1 MFRQKVILDI
11 EPAKQELFWKKDGDE
26 LSFGTFFNALNLFAI
41 KHYTDGKR
49 LFINSKFK
57 GEGSVKVV
65 YETKNKTVVLKET
78 ALLEKIEIDLS
89 LLGEDGFIYP
99 IYKGDIKLESLSYE
113 VDATERPI
121 STAMIFTTFNR
132 QEFLI
137 PNLYK
142 IAKCEKINKV
152 IIVDNAKNVVLP
164 KDLEKDKFIVIPNEN
179 LGGSGGFTRGML
191 EAKKLGVSHMFISDD
206 DITLIPEIHDK
217 ALSLISCLREDVKD
231 SWLGFSMLS
240 NDKPTF
246 QYELGAKWEGVPLR
260 KNTWQDCTDPKT
272 LHRNQHITKYNYSAW
287 WSLIM
292 PISVL
297 DKYDYPIPFFIKF
310 DDVEY
315 GLRRQ
320 GEDIILTTGFGVWHE
335 DFDKKHS
342 AYLNYYHY
350 RNGIVTNAL
359 HDKHPLRHSLIG
371 FMGKN
376 VKCYL
381 RRRFIEL
388 KLLDI
393 AINDYLKGPEFFI
406 NQDINGRFNE
416 IREIAKQKVNLFKGL
431 FIMPFVQIH
440 YFNKLLFKYNKAKK
454 LYKKDMHKVM
464 TKEYWEKVFKHD

>member
-1 MFRQKVILDI
+1 MYKQKVILDI
-11 EPAKQELFWKKDGDE
+11 EPAKQDLFWRKDGHE
-26 LSFGTFFNALNLFAI
+26 LNFGTFFNSLNLFPI
-41 KHYTDGKR
+41 KHYTDGKK
-49 LFINSKFK
+49 LTIKSKFN
-57 GEGSVKVV
+57 GSGSVKLI
-65 YETKNKTVVLKET
+65 YETKKTKKVLLDKPVCES
-78 ALLEKIEIDLS
+78 IEVDISELDELS
-89 LLGEDGFIYP
+89 FVYP
-99 IYKGDIKLESLSYE
+99 VFKGDIKLESLVYE
-113 VDATERPI
+113 VDATERKI
-121 STAMIFTTFNR
+121 STAVIFTTFNR

-142 IAKCEKINKV
+142 LNSCEKVDKV

-164 KDLEKDKFIVIPNEN
+164 NDLSKDKFIVVPNEN
-179 LGGSGGFTRGML
+179 IGGSGGFTRGML
-191 EAKKLGVSHMFISDD
+191 EAKKLGISHIFISDD
-206 DITLIPEIHDK
+206 DITLIPEIHEK
-217 ALSLISCLREDVKD
+217 ALSLVSCLREDVKD

-240 NDKPTF
+240 NDRPTF
-246 QYELGAKWEGVPLR
+246 QYELGAKWKGVPLR
-260 KNTWQDCTDPKT
+260 KNTWQDCK
-272 LHRNQHITKYNYSAW
+272 LKEALFRNQHITKYNYSAW

-292 PISVL
+292 PITVL

-320 GEDIILTTGFGVWHE
+320 GEDIILTTGFAVWHE

-359 HDKHPLRHSLIG
+359 HDKHPLWHSLIG

-388 KLLDI
+388 KILDV
-393 AINDYLKGPEFFI
+393 AINDYLKGPEFFV

-416 IREIAKQKVNLFKGL
+416 VREIAKQKVGLFKG
-431 FIMPFVQIH
+431 FVIMPFIQIH

-464 TKEYWEKVFKHD
+464 TREYWEKVFNHD

>member
-1 MFRQKVILDI
+1 MFKQKVILNI
-11 EPAKQELFWKKDGDE
+11 EPAKQDLFWKKTDDE
-26 LSFGTFFNALNLFAI
+26 LSFGTFFNALNLFII
-41 KHYTDGKR
+41 KHYTDGKKLTIR
-49 LFINSKFK
+49 SKFK
-57 GEGSVKVV
+57 GEANAKVI
-65 YETKNKTVVLKET
+65 YETKEEKKVLLETPLKE
-78 ALLEKIEIDLS
+78 EIKIDLS
-89 LLGEDGFIYP
+89 NLGELGFVYP
-99 IYKGDIKLESLSYE
+99 VFKGNVEFESITYE

-121 STAMIFTTFNR
+121 STAVIFTTFNR

-142 IAKCEKINKV
+142 LNTCERVNKV
-152 IIVDNAKNVVLP
+152 IVVDNAKNVVLP
-164 KDLEKDKFIVIPNEN
+164 DDLPKDKFIVVPNEN
-179 LGGSGGFTRGML
+179 IGGSGGFTRGMM
-191 EAKKLGVSHMFISDD
+191 EAKKLGVTHMFISDD

-217 ALSLISCLREDVKD
+217 ALSLISCLSEDVKD
-231 SWLGFSMLS
+231 TWLGFSMLS
-240 NDKPTF
+240 NDKPTL

-260 KNTWQDCTDPKT
+260 KNTWQDCTLPET

-292 PISVL
+292 PVSVL

-315 GLRRQ
+315 GMRRK

-359 HDKHPLRHSLIG
+359 HDKHPLRHSLVG

-393 AINDYLKGPEFFI
+393 AINDYLKGPEFFV
-406 NQDINGRFNE
+406 NQNINGRFNE
-416 IREIAKQKVNLFKGL
+416 IREIAKQKVNPLKG
-431 FIMPFVQIH
+431 FFVMPFIQIY

-464 TKEYWEKVFKHD
+464 TKEYWEKVFNHD